1 MRKKIIIG
9 FVIVLLLAGIGV
21 GIYFIINSKK
31 EVEDIKYTIK
41 MEMVSNKV
49 TCNKEKSGEELVK
62 YKGNYYLFIKMGKRS
77 TGGYLIELQ
86 DIKVSGKDVTI
97 TVNEKHPGETC
108 TVTDA
113 LTYPY
118 LVVKFNKK
126 PNVKVKR
133 NTITYDCKFE

>member
-1 MRKKIIIG
+1 MKKKIIIG
-9 FVIVLLLAGIGV
+9 IIAILLLIGIGTI
-21 GIYFIINSKK
+21 IYFINNKK
-31 EVEDIKYTIK
+31 DEDIKYTII
-41 MEMVSNKV
+41 MELVSDKV
-49 TCNKEKSGEELVK
+49 NYNKEISGEEIVE

-77 TGGYLIELQ
+77 TGGYSIELQ

-113 LTYPY
+113 FTYPY

-126 PNVKVKR
+126 PNYKVKR
-133 NTITYDCKFE
+133 NIETYKCGF

>member
-1 MRKKIIIG
+1 MKKKIIIG
-9 FVIVLLLAGIGV
+9 IIAILLLIGIGTI
-21 GIYFIINSKK
+21 IYFINNKK
-31 EVEDIKYTIK
+31 DEDIKYTIK

-97 TVNEKHPGETC
+97 TVNEKHPGATC